1 MRCNNCG
8 KEIEEYEIFCDEC
21 KKNLKKSSSREDVN
35 ELERLIENQKKL
47 NDLEATKELVDLEN
61 LVAEELEKEKS
72 DTIEITDLNEK
83 IGLENDNQIVE
94 PIENSKQ
101 PDDKKIES
109 REERKEQENEL
120 KNKKDKKKLIIIISC
135 VVAALVVII
144 SLILIL
150 KPNKKED
157 KIEINYKKII
167 NDYGKSVKDAV
178 TNYMD
183 DNEEAPTW
191 SDISKDIKYKDYKV
205 VCQTHN
211 IYKDGNIY
219 LAKCKVN
226 GESTKYTYGKEQEDK
241 ETKKLTIYESNGTY
255 NTESGREVG
264 TITCKTEVC
273 SNTKSYDTYSII
285 KEDDGDYIYN
295 YKEDSRVFGPFKFDD
310 ELSYGN
316 RLYAVMYR
324 ESGQNNM
331 YSLVSSKSFKNIY
344 GALELGIGDELK
356 VLYKYGYAIL
366 KSGGKYNF
374 LNLRTGNTSYSIEAK
389 SLGIFSEDAK
399 SNLVNMVAYTSND
412 KVKLYN
418 SNGKDLLDGEEFD
431 TYEEY
436 NGGYLFKTN
445 TYYKVC
451 DSSLNVKVNSRK
463 YDSILKMY
471 KDFIVVINKNHL
483 EITDM
488 NDKVL
493 ATFKDEWSSNYE
505 FKADLSGWNTYDNK
519 YGIYLTVINKSIKDG
534 EPGHTRKYYYIKD
547 TKESGLLEEKP
558 KPEEP
563 EEPEESK
570 EPDKTDETD

>member
-8 KEIEEYEIFCDEC
+8 KEIGEYEIFCDEC

-183 DNEEAPTW
+183 DNEEAPAW

-211 IYKDGNIY
+211 IYIDGNIY

-264 TITCKTEVC
+264 KITCKTEVC

-374 LNLRTGNTSYSIEAK
+374 LNLKTGNISYSIEAK
-389 SLGIFSEDAK
+389 SLGIFNEDAK

-563 EEPEESK
+563 EESK